1 MNAVP
6 PQARLPRS
14 VKSSCL
20 PASSIV
26 LLSFLVQPR
35 GDAGR
40 GEHQHRVERVHDLL
54 QSLHE
59 NSPVSESRKMPTLP
73 HLCCEAPGFVC
84 SSCFSP
90 FKSITVE
97 SADSCLFLPSNI

>member
-6 PQARLPRS
+6 PQARLPGS

-26 LLSFLVQPR
+26 LLSLLVQPR

-40 GEHQHRVERVHDLL
+40 GEHQHRVKCVHDLL
-54 QSLHE
+54 ESLHQS
-59 NSPVSESRKMPTLP
+59 SPLCESPLVRNANPLAAADRLRASALATFISKVQNL
-73 HLCCEAPGFVC
+73 APGL
-84 SSCFSP
+84 
-90 FKSITVE
+90 K
-97 SADSCLFLPSNI
+97 